1 VIRGGFRRLIGG
13 KTASEPSLSF
23 EEATKL
29 ARSGDPED
37 RCAVAADPNTKPELL
52 YFLARDS
59 SPKVRSAIAS
69 HLATPRQADL
79 LLALDESPDIRLLV
93 AEKVTKQVRSLGQD
107 EAAQLWQLTVSVLE
121 ALAKDDLVSVR
132 QLVAETAKG
141 LEKIPKPIA
150 YSLAKDREPDVAVP
164 ALAYPGRFVDEEL
177 VSVVEAA
184 HDSRIVTA
192 VARRPMIGIKVSE
205 AVVVRG
211 DEAAIT
217 ALLSNKSAQIDSQTL
232 DRVIEQAASH
242 PAWHEAL
249 VNLPSLPASAVA
261 KLSGI
266 VGATLGGVL
275 RGRRDVDRTSE
286 VGQRPSFPATPPTET
301 IVPEVVI
308 PNEDPLARARR
319 LQTDGRL
326 DEDTIVDTL
335 GTDLDFTIAALSI
348 RSRLPPAVVAK
359 ILSSHSAK
367 GLTSLAWKSGYSMR
381 LALQLQIRIG
391 RLPPK
396 ARLTSS
402 GGTWPLSQSEMD
414 WQIDF
419 FKSLAVSD

>member
-1 VIRGGFRRLIGG
+1 MIRGGFRRLISAKPPTETG
-13 KTASEPSLSF
+13 LSF

-29 ARSGDPED
+29 ARSGDPDE
-37 RCAVAADPNTKPELL
+37 RCSVAADPTTKPELL

-121 ALAKDDLVSVR
+121 ALAKDDLVKVR

-141 LEKIPKPIA
+141 LEKIPKTIA
-150 YSLAKDREPDVAVP
+150 FSLAKDREPDVAVP

-177 VSVVEAA
+177 VAVVEAA

-192 VARRPMIGIKVSE
+192 VARRPAIGIKVSE

-211 DEAAIT
+211 DEAAIA
-217 ALLSNKSAQIDSQTL
+217 ALLGNKSAEISAQTL

-242 PAWHEAL
+242 PSWHEAL

-266 VGATLGGVL
+266 VGSTLGGVL
-275 RGRRDVDRTSE
+275 RGRRDIGRSPAGGDRI
-286 VGQRPSFPATPPTET
+286 SFPTSAPTET
-301 IVPEVVI
+301 IVPEVLI

-319 LQTDGRL
+319 LQNDGRL
-326 DEDTIVDTL
+326 DEDIVVETL

-396 ARLTSS
+396 ARLASS
-402 GGTWPLSQSEMD
+402 GGSWPLAQSEMD

-419 FKSLAVSD
+419 FKSLSVTD

>member
-13 KTASEPSLSF
+13 KTLTEPSRSF

-29 ARSGDPED
+29 ARSSDPEE
-37 RCAVAADPNTKPELL
+37 RCVVAADPNTKPELL

-79 LLALDESPDIRLLV
+79 LLALDESPDIRMLV

-150 YSLAKDREPDVAVP
+150 YTLAKDREPAVAVP

-177 VSVVEAA
+177 VSVVEGS

-211 DEAAIT
+211 DEAAIA
-217 ALLSNKSAQIDSQTL
+217 ALLGNKSAEISAQTL

-242 PAWHEAL
+242 PSWHEAL

-261 KLSGI
+261 KLSGF

-275 RGRRDVDRTSE
+275 RGRRDFGRSATAGERV
-286 VGQRPSFPATPPTET
+286 SFPATPTTET
-301 IVPEVVI
+301 IVPEVLI

-319 LQTDGRL
+319 LQADGRL
-326 DEDTIVDTL
+326 DEDIIVDTL
-335 GTDLDFTIAALSI
+335 GTDLDFSIAALSI

-402 GGTWPLSQSEMD
+402 GGTWPLGQSEMD

>member
-1 VIRGGFRRLIGG
+1 MIRGGFRRLISAKPPTETG
-13 KTASEPSLSF
+13 LSF

-29 ARSGDPED
+29 ARSGDPDE
-37 RCAVAADPNTKPELL
+37 RCSVAADPTTKPELL

-79 LLALDESPDIRLLV
+79 LLALDESPEIRLLV

-121 ALAKDDLVSVR
+121 ALAKDDLVKVR

-141 LEKIPKPIA
+141 LEKIPKSIA
-150 YSLAKDREPDVAVP
+150 FSLAKDREPDVAVP

-177 VSVVEAA
+177 VAVVEAA

-192 VARRPMIGIKVSE
+192 VARRPAIGIKVSE

-211 DEAAIT
+211 DEAAIA
-217 ALLSNKSAQIDSQTL
+217 ALLGNKSAEISAQTL

-242 PAWHEAL
+242 PSWHEAL

-266 VGATLGGVL
+266 VGSTLGGVL
-275 RGRRDVDRTSE
+275 RGRRDIGRSPAGGDRI
-286 VGQRPSFPATPPTET
+286 SFPTSAPTET
-301 IVPEVVI
+301 IVPEVLI

-319 LQTDGRL
+319 LQNDGRL
-326 DEDTIVDTL
+326 DEDIVVETL

-396 ARLTSS
+396 ARLASS
-402 GGTWPLSQSEMD
+402 GGSWPLAQSEMD

-419 FKSLAVSD
+419 FKSLSVTD